1 MRRPCCGSAKL
12 TSLTVD
18 TARSRAESIQ
28 VRPPSVVAKTIVVLT
43 ELLLSW
49 VAPVTARYARSPL
62 TGLRACVASGVA
74 SIGRAATGVTSVQ
87 LRPPSVVLASSNA
100 ADEEFGFAE

>member
-1 MRRPCCGSAKL
+1 
-12 TSLTVD
+12 VD
-18 TARSRAESIQ
+18 TARSGAESVH
-28 VRPPSVVAKTIVVLT
+28 VRPPSVVTKTIVVFT
-43 ELLLSW
+43 ALLLSW
-49 VAPVTARYARSPL
+49 AAPVTARYARSPL
-62 TGLRACVASGVA
+62 TGSRTCVASGAA